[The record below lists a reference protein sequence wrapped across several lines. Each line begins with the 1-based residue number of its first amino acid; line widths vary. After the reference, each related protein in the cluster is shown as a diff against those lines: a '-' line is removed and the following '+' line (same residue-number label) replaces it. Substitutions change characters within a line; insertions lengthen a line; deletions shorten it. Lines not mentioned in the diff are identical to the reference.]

1 MTEAIT
7 AFVTAQGELG
17 AALKKSKNPFLNNKY
32 ADLSSLQDA
41 IFPAFSKEGFAITQE
56 CGADDMGKFVETKFT
71 HTSGHIFSSRV
82 YLEYKKGDM
91 QSLGGAITYAR
102 RYGLSSLSGVPEL
115 DDDANSAL
123 GETRMKIKKDIKDER
138 ISFNDKK
145 VLERGEKL
153 EELAKTATEEVM
165 VKFGA
170 EANAVIEQIKVFNP
184 ERAAE
189 IEVAWNSREQ
199 ELGIK

>member
-7 AFVTAQGELG
+7 AFVAAQGELG

-71 HTSGHIFSSRV
+71 HTSGQVFSSRV

-123 GETRMKIKKDIKDER
+123 GQQRMQIKKDIKEER
-138 ISFNDKK
+138 LTKSQQDTLNRGDKI
-145 VLERGEKL
+145 
-153 EELAKTATEEVM
+153 EELAKSATEQQM
-165 VKFGA
+165 TQFGI
-170 EANAVIEQIKVFNP
+170 EANAVIEQIKAFKP

>member
-71 HTSGHIFSSRV
+71 HTSGQVFSSRV

-123 GETRMKIKKDIKDER
+123 GQQRMQIKKDIKEER
-138 ISFNDKK
+138 LTKSQQDTLNRGDKI
-145 VLERGEKL
+145 
-153 EELAKTATEEVM
+153 EELAKSATEQQM
-165 VKFGA
+165 TQFGT
-170 EANAVIEQIKVFNP
+170 EANAVIEQIKEFKP

-189 IEVAWNSREQ
+189 IEIAWNRREQ